1 MGRQERQEAKKERET
16 SKKED
21 VKGKRAK
28 EAEEAACRLHGTGG
42 LQASMEPR
50 RCAASAHLSHVPEA
64 TPPTCLCKRC
74 DFAVVLARGGRGAQQ
89 EQSGS

>member
-21 VKGKRAK
+21 VKGKKAK

-50 RCAASAHLSHVPEA
+50 S
-64 TPPTCLCKRC
+64 
-74 DFAVVLARGGRGAQQ
+74 RG
-89 EQSGS
+89 